1 MLSTH
6 QTAVARTEVAV
17 VNGDQRKPASRR
29 TTISDRKIAIIV
41 GVLFITATAANLVS
55 TSLTR
60 SLVTAPDYLRRLSA
74 SANQILAGAL
84 FALIAALASAS
95 IAMALY
101 PVLRRYNEGLALGS
115 VGFRLIEAVFY
126 IVDIVGL
133 LSLLTL
139 SQAFV
144 KAGTPGD
151 PYFQTLS
158 TLIQACR
165 DWVNFVL
172 AVSAFSLGALL
183 YYVVLYQS
191 RLIPRWL
198 AEWGVLAAACSLGAA
213 ISMLFGLA
221 PYSPPMLI
229 LILPIAVQEMV
240 LALWLIVRGFNRAA
254 LAAPAAQADR
264 ERASSVA

>member
-1 MLSTH
+1 MWSTH
-6 QTAVARTEVAV
+6 QTAGAQTDAV
-17 VNGDQRKPASRR
+17 VVSKDQHTAANRR
-29 TTISDRKIAIIV
+29 AATSDRKTAIIV
-41 GVLFITATAANLVS
+41 GVLFIVATAANLVS

-60 SLVTAPDYLRRLSA
+60 SLVTAPDFLRSLSA
-74 SANQILAGAL
+74 SGNQILVGAL

-95 IAMALY
+95 IAIALY
-101 PVLRRYNEGLALGS
+101 PVLRRYHEGLALGA
-115 VGFRLIEAVFY
+115 VGFRLIESVFY

-144 KAGTPGD
+144 KAGMPGD
-151 PYFQTLS
+151 PYFHTVS
-158 TLIQACR
+158 TLVQAGR
-165 DWVNFVL
+165 DWVNYVL

-183 YYVVLYQS
+183 YYVVLYQA

-198 AEWGVLAAACSLGAA
+198 AGWGLLGAACSLGAA

-221 PYSPPMLI
+221 PYSPLMLV

-240 LALWLIVRGFNRAA
+240 LAIWLIVKGLRV
-254 LAAPAAQADR
+254 PAS
-264 ERASSVA
+264 ASGPA